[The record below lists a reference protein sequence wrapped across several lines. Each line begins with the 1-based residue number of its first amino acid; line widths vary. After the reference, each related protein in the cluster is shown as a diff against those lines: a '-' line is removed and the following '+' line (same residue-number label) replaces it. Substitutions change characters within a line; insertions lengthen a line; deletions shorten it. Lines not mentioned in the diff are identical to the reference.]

1 MGEWSG
7 KAAKGQLTVVA
18 SDHQLYIEGKFPREE
33 IIVRSEEASMLMG
46 RWHWDLPPP
55 HCASCLT
62 TPLVSDKERLRRWGR
77 M

>member
-1 MGEWSG
+1 MVREGR
-7 KAAKGQLTVVA
+7 KRAADYPQVIT
-18 SDHQLYIEGKFPREE
+18 DIHIEGKFPREE

>member
-1 MGEWSG
+1 MVREGR
-7 KAAKGQLTVVA
+7 KRAAYYPQVIT
-18 SDHQLYIEGKFPREE
+18 DIEGKFPREE
-33 IIVRSEEASMLMG
+33 IVVRSEASMMG